1 MKVMMNEKFIF
12 SVTYIVFKNWEN
24 VHCMVDTF
32 FSNGH
37 LYGCSE
43 MAICSLMLGFH
54 SVFWFN
60 WIVWDRLWYILHFWA
75 TKAQAYAV
83 DADLDSGQNLDF

>member
-1 MKVMMNEKFIF
+1 MMNEKFIF

-24 VHCMVDTF
+24 VHCMVGTF
-32 FSNGH
+32 ILMVIYMVAVKSWP
-37 LYGCSE
+37 Y
-43 MAICSLMLGFH
+43 AALMLGVH

-60 WIVWDRLWYILHFWA
+60 WIVWDRLWYISHCCA

-83 DADLDSGQNLDF
+83 DDDLDSGQNLDF